1 MGEVRQEILF
11 NERSV
16 PKKRVIWCHN
26 GLIILVYWD
35 RFLRGNIIKLG
46 VIIYYVKMM
55 THILY
60 NLPKEYKNIVENI
73 EYELDE
79 YINLL
84 TIKIVGDK

>member
-1 MGEVRQEILF
+1 
-11 NERSV
+11 
-16 PKKRVIWCHN
+16 
-26 GLIILVYWD
+26 
-35 RFLRGNIIKLG
+35 
-46 VIIYYVKMM
+46 M

-79 YINLL
+79 DINLL